1 MQDQLLLAIA
11 IHIAQGKAVFRLRA
25 LLRAEIG
32 LLAIGIAV
40 PLIQRFKRLAIGRQ
54 AQFTLIGL
62 LRAVGQAGG
71 KANRQ
76 AKNKAN
82 QLFHLHK
89 SLLFWLL

>member
-40 PLIQRFKRLAIGRQ
+40 LLIQRFKRLAIGRQ

-62 LRAVGQAGG
+62 LRAGGQAGG

-82 QLFHLHK
+82 QLF
-89 SLLFWLL
+89 SSS